1 LLCYTCSVEVMM
13 LCYTCSVKVMMLCY
27 TCSVEVMMLCYTC
40 SVEVMMLCY
49 TCLVEV
55 MLLCYT
61 CSVEVRLVGDNK
73 PPYHN
78 KLTHA
83 GRLEIRYNDTWG
95 TVCDDEFNE
104 AAAAVACKMLGF
116 TYVLFFNQNF

>member
-1 LLCYTCSVEVMM
+1 MLCYTCSVEVM
-13 LCYTCSVKVMMLCY
+13 LCYSCSVEVIMLCY

>member
-1 LLCYTCSVEVMM
+1 
-13 LCYTCSVKVMMLCY
+13 MLCY
-27 TCSVEVMMLCYTC
+27 TCSVEVMLCYTCLVEVMMSCYTC